1 MTGFLTNLVSDADM
15 CNCGQQ
21 VLTEEEQYGVYA
33 NTPCTAITVDLLQMY
48 KNPID
53 CYINYKLWGVIDMNE
68 SQLSTLSGQLQV
80 LINQKISDPNNCDGI
95 EHLAHIRSTVDKIV
109 KRGVCL

>member
-15 CNCGQQ
+15 CNCQNLP
-21 VLTEEEQYGVYA
+21 LTEEEQYGVYQDA
-33 NTPCTAITVDLLQMY
+33 PCSAITVDLLQMY

-68 SQLSTLSGQLQV
+68 AQLYNMSSILQV
-80 LINQKISDPNNCDGI
+80 LIEQKISDPNNCTGI
-95 EHLAHIRSTVDKIV
+95 EQLAHIRATVDKIV